1 MAQKTSGMLFKSAMS
16 VLIYLVN
23 SLKYIK
29 CCRLYSSVGSDR
41 SAPFKQIVLEQQ
53 HTLFI

>member
-29 CCRLYSSVGSDR
+29 CCRLDSNPGIL
-41 SAPFKQIVLEQQ
+41 A
-53 HTLFI
+53 